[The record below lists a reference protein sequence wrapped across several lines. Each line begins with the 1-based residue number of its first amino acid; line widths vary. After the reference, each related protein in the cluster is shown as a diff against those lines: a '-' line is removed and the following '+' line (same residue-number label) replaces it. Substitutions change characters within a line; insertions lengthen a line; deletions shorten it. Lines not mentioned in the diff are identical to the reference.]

1 MILAKY
7 LIGDLCSFSKGASIP
22 RDRMHEKEG
31 FLYLHYGDLY
41 AGHNL
46 YVDVE
51 NPEKKLPR
59 VDCSEKIRPDQFVDD
74 GDIIYV
80 LTSETVDDLGH
91 AFCINNPNHK
101 RIVAGTETTVMRV
114 NRRDVVDPR
123 YLNYILQTPLFLR
136 KLRQYVTGMKVFR
149 VHSRDISRIEVNLPP
164 LDQQLKVIGL
174 LDAIYF
180 KLRLNSRI
188 NDHLLE
194 LANAMFDRSIEAGSC
209 VIPLGKIIQLE
220 DALRI
225 PLNRQQREQRR
236 GVYPYYGAA
245 SIMDYVNDYL
255 FDGVRLLLGEDGT
268 VSTDGGY
275 PMLQYVWG
283 KYWVNNHAHV
293 IRSSS
298 TYSLETIY
306 LALRKTPIA
315 PATTGAVQKKISQT
329 NLKKLMVKM
338 PTSFDDDKCS
348 TIFAEM
354 RSIIDE
360 TERLESLRDTLL
372 PKLMSGEID
381 VSQGDLTQLN
391 GHLFE
396 NSIRS

>member
-194 LANAMFDRSIEAGSC
+194 LMERRYRSLFQTSEARGSIYDIAE
-209 VIPLGKIIQLE
+209 VI
-220 DALRI
+220 
-225 PLNRQQREQRR
+225 
-236 GVYPYYGAA
+236 YGAA
-245 SIMDYVNDYL
+245 FKSSLFNEDGEGWPLIRIRDLSTFKPQVYTKEKHAKRTFVDPGDIVAGMDAD
-255 FDGVRLLLGEDGT
+255 FHPTFWLGERGVLNQRVCHFRPADNSGVT
-268 VSTDGGY
+268 PS
-275 PMLQYVWG
+275 
-283 KYWVNNHAHV
+283 
-293 IRSSS
+293 
-298 TYSLETIY
+298 Y
-306 LALRKTPIA
+306 LLFALRPLLSFIQNY
-315 PATTGAVQKKISQT
+315 ATGTTVAHLGKGDLEALDVPLPHRMSLLEYGAY
-329 NLKKLMVKM
+329 
-338 PTSFDDDKCS
+338 
-348 TIFAEM
+348 AEPL
-354 RSIIDE
+354 RRYIVECAIE
-360 TERLESLRDTLL
+360 NIRLTLLRDSLL
-372 PKLMSGEID
+372 PKLVSGEID
-381 VSQGDLTQLN
+381 VADIG
-391 GHLFE
+391 
-396 NSIRS
+396 

>member
-1 MILAKY
+1 MKKIT
-7 LIGDLCSFSKGASIP
+7 IGKLGQIVGGATPSTKDATLWGGDIAWITPKDLSGLQGRFIEIGQRSITCKGLSSCSAS
-22 RDRMHEKEG
+22 
-31 FLYLHYGDLY
+31 L
-41 AGHNL
+41 
-46 YVDVE
+46 
-51 NPEKKLPR
+51 LPR
-59 VDCSEKIRPDQFVDD
+59 GSVLFSSRAPIGYVAIAAAELCTNQGFKSIIPNENID
-74 GDIIYV
+74 GMYLYYLMKYMSGFIAAM
-80 LTSETVDDLGH
+80 G
-91 AFCINNPNHK
+91 
-101 RIVAGTETTVMRV
+101 AGTTFKE
-114 NRRDVVDPR
+114 
-123 YLNYILQTPLFLR
+123 
-136 KLRQYVTGMKVFR
+136 
-149 VHSRDISRIEVNLPP
+149 ISGKALSEIEVQIPETRET
-164 LDQQLKVIGL
+164 QAAIASV
-174 LDAIYF
+174 LDAIDS
-180 KLRLNSRI
+180 KIELNSRI

-360 TERLESLRDTLL
+360 TERLENLRDALL

-381 VSQGDLTQLN
+381 VSQVDLTQLN
-391 GHLFE
+391 GHLSE
-396 NSIRS
+396 NSISI

>member
-1 MILAKY
+1 
-7 LIGDLCSFSKGASIP
+7 
-22 RDRMHEKEG
+22 
-31 FLYLHYGDLY
+31 
-41 AGHNL
+41 
-46 YVDVE
+46 
-51 NPEKKLPR
+51 
-59 VDCSEKIRPDQFVDD
+59 
-74 GDIIYV
+74 
-80 LTSETVDDLGH
+80 
-91 AFCINNPNHK
+91 
-101 RIVAGTETTVMRV
+101 
-114 NRRDVVDPR
+114 
-123 YLNYILQTPLFLR
+123 
-136 KLRQYVTGMKVFR
+136 
-149 VHSRDISRIEVNLPP
+149 
-164 LDQQLKVIGL
+164 
-174 LDAIYF
+174 
-180 KLRLNSRI
+180 
-188 NDHLLE
+188 
-194 LANAMFDRSIEAGSC
+194 MFDRSIEAGSC

-391 GHLFE
+391 GHLSAQVARIWIKCLCADQHISEIALRE
-396 NSIRS
+396 NRFSGDKQSHRQRTR